1 MRFMFSE
8 YIKAALR
15 RAKYETLEN
24 GTYMAKA
31 EGLRGVIATGK
42 TIEECREDLVEAI
55 EEWIVIR
62 LQRGLTIL
70 DLDGHAIGIS
80 KRRLTFPKT
89 TCEPRISKSLTK
101 RKKRDLSV
109 YRGIFGKASLES
121 LQEFE
126 GDAFLGF
133 RDD

>member
-1 MRFMFSE
+1 MLFMFLE

-24 GTYMAKA
+24 GSYMATV
-31 EGLRGVIATGK
+31 EGLRGVIATGE
-42 TIEECREDLVEAI
+42 TIEGCREDLSEAI
-55 EEWIVIR
+55 EEWIAIR
-62 LQRGLTIL
+62 LQRGLAIP

-80 KRRLTFPKT
+80 KRRLTLLKT

-101 RKKRDLSV
+101 RKKADLSV

-126 GDAFLGF
+126 GDEFLGF

>member
-109 YRGIFGKASLES
+109 YRGIFGKASLERF
-121 LQEFE
+121 QEFE
-126 GDAFLGF
+126 GDAL
-133 RDD
+133 D

>member
-1 MRFMFSE
+1 MFSE
-8 YIKAALR
+8 YISAALR

-24 GTYMAKA
+24 GSYMATV
-31 EGLRGVIATGK
+31 EGLCGVIATGE
-42 TIEECREDLVEAI
+42 TIEECREDLFEAI

-62 LQRGLTIL
+62 LQKGLTIP

-80 KRRLTFPKT
+80 NRRLALLKT
-89 TCEPRISKSLTK
+89 TCEPRIGKSLTK
-101 RKKRDLSV
+101 RKKADLSV

-121 LQEFE
+121 FQEFE
-126 GDAFLGF
+126 GDEFLGF